1 MKPTRKQMKE
11 LHKMGFNSIEELQE
25 ELKKVISKQ
34 REQLRNQKN
43 DKFLSDDEGEDID
56 FSFLEDFELDLPDLD
71 FDFDFLDEE

>member
-1 MKPTRKQMKE
+1 MKPTREQMKE

-34 REQLRNQKN
+34 REQLRNQEN

-56 FSFLEDFELDLPDLD
+56 FSFLEDFELDLPD
-71 FDFDFLDEE
+71 FDFLDEE

>member
-34 REQLRNQKN
+34 REQLRNQEN
-43 DKFLSDDEGEDID
+43 DKFLSDEEEDFNFDI
-56 FSFLEDFELDLPDLD
+56 EDFELDLPD
-71 FDFDFLDEE
+71 FDFDFSFLDEE

>member
-34 REQLRNQKN
+34 REQLRNQEN

-71 FDFDFLDEE
+71 FDFDFLNEE

>member
-34 REQLRNQKN
+34 REQMRNQKN

>member
-25 ELKKVISKQ
+25 ELKKVIRKQ
-34 REQLRNQKN
+34 REQMRNQKN

-56 FSFLEDFELDLPDLD
+56 FSFLEDFELD
-71 FDFDFLDEE
+71 FDFLDEE

>member
-1 MKPTRKQMKE
+1 MKE

-34 REQLRNQKN
+34 REQLRNQEN

-56 FSFLEDFELDLPDLD
+56 FSFLEDFELDLPDFD

>member
-34 REQLRNQKN
+34 REQLRNQEN
-43 DKFLSDDEGEDID
+43 DKFLSDEEREDID

>member
-1 MKPTRKQMKE
+1 
-11 LHKMGFNSIEELQE
+11 MGFNSIEELQE

-34 REQLRNQKN
+34 REQLRNQEN
-43 DKFLSDDEGEDID
+43 DKFLSDEEGEDID

>member
-1 MKPTRKQMKE
+1 MKE

-34 REQLRNQKN
+34 REQLRNQEN
-43 DKFLSDDEGEDID
+43 DKFLSDEGEDID
-56 FSFLEDFELDLPDLD
+56 FSFLEDFELDLPDFD

>member
-56 FSFLEDFELDLPDLD
+56 F
-71 FDFDFLDEE
+71 

>member
-1 MKPTRKQMKE
+1 MKE

>member
-1 MKPTRKQMKE
+1 MKLTRKQMKE

-56 FSFLEDFELDLPDLD
+56 FSFLEDFDLDLPDLD
-71 FDFDFLDEE
+71 FDFDFLNEE

>member
-71 FDFDFLDEE
+71 FDFDFLNEE

>member
-34 REQLRNQKN
+34 REQLRNQEN
-43 DKFLSDDEGEDID
+43 DKFLSDEEGENID
-56 FSFLEDFELDLPDLD
+56 FSFLEEFEL
-71 FDFDFLDEE
+71 DFDFLDEE

>member
-34 REQLRNQKN
+34 REQMRNQEN
-43 DKFLSDDEGEDID
+43 DKFLSDEEGENID
-56 FSFLEDFELDLPDLD
+56 FSFLEDFELD
-71 FDFDFLDEE
+71 FDFLDEE

>member
-1 MKPTRKQMKE
+1 
-11 LHKMGFNSIEELQE
+11 MGFNSIEELQE

-34 REQLRNQKN
+34 REQLRNQEN

-56 FSFLEDFELDLPDLD
+56 FSSLEDFELDLPDLD

>member
-1 MKPTRKQMKE
+1 
-11 LHKMGFNSIEELQE
+11 MGFNSIEELQE

-34 REQLRNQKN
+34 REQLRNQEN

>member
-1 MKPTRKQMKE
+1 MKE

-34 REQLRNQKN
+34 REQLRNQEN

>member
-25 ELKKVISKQ
+25 ELKKVINEQ
-34 REQLRNQKN
+34 RKQLRNQEN
-43 DKFLSDDEGEDID
+43 DKFLSDEGEDID
-56 FSFLEDFELDLPDLD
+56 FSFLEDFELDLPDFD

>member
-25 ELKKVISKQ
+25 ELKKVIRKQ
-34 REQLRNQKN
+34 REQMRNQKN

>member
-25 ELKKVISKQ
+25 ELKKVINEQ
-34 REQLRNQKN
+34 RKQLRNQEN

-56 FSFLEDFELDLPDLD
+56 FSFLEDFELDLPDFD

>member
-1 MKPTRKQMKE
+1 MKPTREQMKE

-34 REQLRNQKN
+34 REQLRNQEN

-56 FSFLEDFELDLPDLD
+56 FSFLEDFELD
-71 FDFDFLDEE
+71 FDFLDEE

>member
-56 FSFLEDFELDLPDLD
+56 FSFLEDFELDLPDID
-71 FDFDFLDEE
+71 FDFDFLNEE

>member
-25 ELKKVISKQ
+25 ELKKVINKQ
-34 REQLRNQKN
+34 REQLRNQEN
-43 DKFLSDDEGEDID
+43 DKFLSDEEGEDID

>member
-11 LHKMGFNSIEELQE
+11 LHKVGISSIEELQE

-34 REQLRNQKN
+34 REQLRNQEN

>member
-25 ELKKVISKQ
+25 ELKKVIKEQ
-34 REQLRNQKN
+34 RKQLRNQEN
-43 DKFLSDDEGEDID
+43 DKFLSDEGEDID
-56 FSFLEDFELDLPDLD
+56 FSFLEDFELDLPDFD